1 LGGKYPFSISYRD
14 NEGNSYINEIAVSF
28 YKSKVDITGKITDLL
43 LINDDKEVLI
53 STYNP
58 SKILRYSIESNSIIQ
73 IYDLSAA
80 ISPVK
85 LSFNP
90 YNSKVYI
97 MGSDPNTTDITYG
110 YIERSDVFTLNIQT
124 GDLKKAFTVQPDKY
138 DHPQVPS
145 IFPLDLAFTSSGI
158 GILLLDNDDA
168 SGLRWKLI
176 DCTKNDSIY
185 NYPGYDGIINQ
196 FSWFENV
203 YRNYDNSKLYLTKP
217 WHGGDYGIFD
227 GFTQAISILR
237 PNSGTGGHSITPCR
251 KGDKF
256 FARQLYT
263 QFVITPN
270 GNQSSITELD
280 SRHDGHADFSY
291 RENEENLIFLCEAKS
306 FSVPPIPNK
315 FYILNYKDGSM
326 LKKCDVIEGLNQFTT
341 TIDGKYAVA
350 YKQNIEN
357 SYSFYVFETEDLY

>member
-1 LGGKYPFSISYRD
+1 M
-14 NEGNSYINEIAVSF
+14 
-28 YKSKVDITGKITDLL
+28 DITGKITDLL

-53 STYNP
+53 STYYP

-85 LSFNP
+85 LSFNH

-97 MGSDPNTTDITYG
+97 MGSDPNTTDISYG
-110 YIERSDVFTLNIQT
+110 YIEKSDVFTLNFHT
-124 GDLKKAFTVQPDKY
+124 GELKKAFTVQPDKY

-185 NYPGYDGIINQ
+185 NFPGYDGIINQ

-203 YRNYDNSKLYLTKP
+203 YRNFDNSKLYLTRP

-227 GFTQAISILR
+227 GLTQAISILR
-237 PNSGTGGHSITPCR
+237 PNSGT
-251 KGDKF
+251 
-256 FARQLYT
+256 
-263 QFVITPN
+263 
-270 GNQSSITELD
+270 
-280 SRHDGHADFSY
+280 
-291 RENEENLIFLCEAKS
+291 
-306 FSVPPIPNK
+306 
-315 FYILNYKDGSM
+315 
-326 LKKCDVIEGLNQFTT
+326 
-341 TIDGKYAVA
+341 
-350 YKQNIEN
+350 
-357 SYSFYVFETEDLY
+357 